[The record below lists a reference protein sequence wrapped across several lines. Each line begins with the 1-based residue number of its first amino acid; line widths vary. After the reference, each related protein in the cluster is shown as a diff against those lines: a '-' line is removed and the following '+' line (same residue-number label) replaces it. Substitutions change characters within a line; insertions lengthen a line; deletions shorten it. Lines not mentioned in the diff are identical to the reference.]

1 MAAQRP
7 GGMAQIASQAI
18 TSLPYA
24 LPEAALAAVLA

>member
-24 LPEAALAAVLA
+24 LPVKRHWLPS